1 MAKRLFTTAGLTFN
15 AAAAGS
21 AIGAGV
27 NYMALKGAA
36 ATQLIDVL
44 EAKISGMASASTLGG
59 FVLKRASTIETTPT
73 ALAAPNSDGFEFP
86 NSSALSASVVS
97 FIAAATNPTPS
108 NTVTD
113 ATLDLGINSFGG
125 IIRWNAA
132 PGQEWKIIGNT
143 APGGESVMFNSSTAG
158 GANSAANAHII
169 YEPY

>member
-1 MAKRLFTTAGLTFN
+1 MAKRLFTTAGLTYN
-15 AAAAGS
+15 AVAAGS
-21 AIGAGV
+21 AITAAV
-27 NYMALKGAA
+27 NYMALKGAV
-36 ATQLIDVL
+36 ATQLVDVL
-44 EAKISGMASASTLGG
+44 EIKVSGMAVAATLGG
-59 FVLKRASTIETTPT
+59 FVMKRASTIETTPT
-73 ALAAPNSDGFEFP
+73 ALATPNSDGLMYP
-86 NSSALSASVVS
+86 GGTAIASPIVS

-132 PGQEWKIIGNT
+132 PTQEWKMVGLT
-143 APGGESVMFNSSTAG
+143 APAGECVLFNSSTAG